1 MTTENGKRL
10 QDIGEF
16 GFIDRIRKGCVVRPR
31 NVVRPIGDDA
41 AAFTP
46 DADRLT
52 LVTTDLLVE
61 RVHFLK
67 ERISGEDLGAKSL
80 AVNLSDIA
88 AMGGEAREA
97 FVSLAIPDS
106 IAVTYLEAFY
116 NGMKELAVTHA
127 VNILGGDT
135 TGSRSDLMIAVTVTG
150 SVPPAELLRRDGARP
165 GDVVFVTGWLGDSR
179 AGLHWILEGTSD
191 LQREDRELVRAHRR
205 PRPHLEEG
213 RFLAAAG
220 GVHGAIDVSD
230 GASSDAVHVASESG
244 VGMRLFGDRI
254 PVSPALRN
262 FCARNG
268 HDPVRF
274 ALAGGEDYVLL
285 CTVSASRA
293 EDIAR
298 GFQNRFGR
306 PLHRIG
312 EVIEDRRMELVRST
326 GTVEALHPEGWDHF
340 KKTPSVGG

>member
-1 MTTENGKRL
+1 MATGHGTGL

-46 DADRLT
+46 EGGRLT

-61 RVHFLK
+61 RVHFLT

-97 FVSLAIPDS
+97 FVSLAIPES
-106 IAVTYLEAFY
+106 VAVAYLEAFY
-116 NGMKELAVTHA
+116 DGMKELAVTHA

-150 SVPPAELLRRDGARP
+150 SVPAAELLRRDGARP

-179 AGLHWILEGTSD
+179 AGLHWILEDAHG
-191 LQREDRELVRAHRR
+191 LHGEDRELVRAHRR

-213 RFLAAAG
+213 RFLATAG
-220 GVHGAIDVSD
+220 GVNSAIDVSD
-230 GASSDAVHVASESG
+230 GAASDAGHIASESG
-244 VGMRLFGDRI
+244 VGMRFFEDRI
-254 PVSPALRN
+254 PVSPVLRN

-268 HDPVRF
+268 RDPARF

-293 EDIAR
+293 EEIAR
-298 GFQNRFGR
+298 RFQDRFGR
-306 PLHRIG
+306 PLHRVG
-312 EVIEDRRMELVRST
+312 EVIEDRRMELVRSS
-326 GTVEALHPEGWDHF
+326 GNVEALEPEGWDHF
-340 KKTPSVGG
+340 KKKPTRRE